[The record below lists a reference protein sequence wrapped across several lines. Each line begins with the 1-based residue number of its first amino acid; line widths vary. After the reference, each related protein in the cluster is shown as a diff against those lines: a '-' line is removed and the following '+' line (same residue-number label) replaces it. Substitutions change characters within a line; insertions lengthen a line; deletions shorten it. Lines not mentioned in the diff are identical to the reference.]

1 MSKEVKQTVYDTV
14 FLRSLEGFT
23 VKKVADEHGDTVIE
37 MENIQT
43 GATIK
48 LYVNRVLYGSE
59 MIKMAVPVRTL

>member
-1 MSKEVKQTVYDTV
+1 MSKEVKQIVYDTV
-14 FLRSLEGFT
+14 FLRLLEGFA

-37 MENIQT
+37 MENIQA

-59 MIKMAVPVRTL
+59 MIKMQEIRM